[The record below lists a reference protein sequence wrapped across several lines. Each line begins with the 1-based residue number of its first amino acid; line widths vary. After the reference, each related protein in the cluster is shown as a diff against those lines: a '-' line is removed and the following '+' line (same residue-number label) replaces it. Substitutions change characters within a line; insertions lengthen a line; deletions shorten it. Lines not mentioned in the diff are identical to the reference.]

1 MFLFD
6 SGSCMHNEAMP
17 SHTTHTDTPTQSNLI
32 HSCTYRHTKNPTQS
46 PTHTTYQIRKLFYIP
61 NSAWLLDVWFSIWHE
76 CGVCVFRWL
85 LLLFIPVFNVVWLC
99 SQAAELIS
107 FLMVGYQCLS
117 QMNYAF
123 LPYVISSQPGN
134 TGTILVTWKQ
144 IIFCWLLL
152 RFN

>member
-46 PTHTTYQIRKLFYIP
+46 PTHHISDKK
-61 NSAWLLDVWFSIWHE
+61 ALLHSQFSLVIG
-76 CGVCVFRWL
+76 CLVFNMTRVRCVCMCVFQWL

-99 SQAAELIS
+99 SQAVELIS

-134 TGTILVTWKQ
+134 TGTILVT
-144 IIFCWLLL
+144 
-152 RFN
+152 